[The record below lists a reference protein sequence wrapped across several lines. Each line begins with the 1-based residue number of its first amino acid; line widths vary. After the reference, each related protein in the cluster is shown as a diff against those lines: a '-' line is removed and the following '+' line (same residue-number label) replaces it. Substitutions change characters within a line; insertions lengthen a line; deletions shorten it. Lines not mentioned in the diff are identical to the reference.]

1 VGKYVGRHPAA
12 PGLLIAA
19 GCSCLFM
26 ALSVGVL
33 IGGPLVRFDRSTADA
48 LHTYASEVPRLTAC
62 LHVIGALAPP
72 STSFAR
78 SLKNGAQARDGV
90 SS

>member
-12 PGLLIAA
+12 PGLLISA

-48 LHTYASEVPRLTAC
+48 LHTYASEAPGLTESST
-62 LHVIGALAPP
+62 LLAPWGP
-72 STSFAR
+72 WRR
-78 SLKNGAQARDGV
+78 SR
-90 SS
+90 S